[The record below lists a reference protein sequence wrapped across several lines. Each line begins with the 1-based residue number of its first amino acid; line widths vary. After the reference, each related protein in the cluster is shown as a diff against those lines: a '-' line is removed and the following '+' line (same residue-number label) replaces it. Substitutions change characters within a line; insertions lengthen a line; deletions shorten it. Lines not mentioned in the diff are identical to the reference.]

1 MLELKNVS
9 FEVSDEKAQ
18 KEIIRGINLKI
29 DDNKFVVITGPN
41 GGGKS
46 TLVKL
51 IVGIEKPTSGQI
63 LFNGE
68 DITEKSI
75 TERAKMGI
83 SFAFQ
88 QPVRFKG
95 IQVLDLI
102 RMAAGRSYFKDG
114 GRRLFEAGVNATIT
128 GDMLTTVGNNTRQDQ
143 QMLTDMGF
151 EI

>member
-1 MLELKNVS
+1 
-9 FEVSDEKAQ
+9 
-18 KEIIRGINLKI
+18 
-29 DDNKFVVITGPN
+29 
-41 GGGKS
+41 
-46 TLVKL
+46 
-51 IVGIEKPTSGQI
+51 
-63 LFNGE
+63 
-68 DITEKSI
+68 
-75 TERAKMGI
+75 MGI

-143 QMLTDMGF
+143 EMLTDMGF
-151 EI
+151 QI